1 MLTHISQLSL
11 SHSLH
16 DSAHIITHDFLSFL
30 VCFRFFFSP
39 LSSFFLSANYS
50 IRFLHNRSVFK
61 FALNRFRYQ
70 AILQFSNC
78 QLLSLPALTASACLP
93 PPPLA
98 LPPHSTEK
106 KAHLNFHLHFP
117 MPEQE
122 IAKRKRQ
129 PIKSYK
135 YGRDTSPAKKNKAS
149 NAGNNSNS
157 NKQQQQQ
164 QRGAF
169 GATAPRPRRV
179 GAFIKMHINFNNCRV
194 DQVRRL

>member
-1 MLTHISQLSL
+1 MLTHISQLS
-11 SHSLH
+11 HSLH
-16 DSAHIITHDFLSFL
+16 DSTHIITHDFLSFL
-30 VCFRFFFSP
+30 VCFRFFLLLF
-39 LSSFFLSANYS
+39 LCLFLSANYS

-70 AILQFSNC
+70 AILQLPIAFAATIDSFR
-78 QLLSLPALTASACLP
+78 LSSPSPLS
-93 PPPLA
+93 PPLA
-98 LPPHSTEK
+98 QEK

-129 PIKSYK
+129 AIKSYK
-135 YGRDTSPAKKNKAS
+135 YGRDTSPATKKQSKQRR
-149 NAGNNSNS
+149 
-157 NKQQQQQ
+157 QQQQQKQKQQ

-179 GAFIKMHINFNNCRV
+179 GAFIKMHINFNNCR

>member
-1 MLTHISQLSL
+1 MLTHISQLA
-11 SHSLH
+11 HSLH
-16 DSAHIITHDFLSFL
+16 DSTHIITHDFLSFL
-30 VCFRFFFSP
+30 VCFRFF
-39 LSSFFLSANYS
+39 LLLLLLSFFLSANYS

-70 AILQFSNC
+70 AILQLPIAFAATIDSFR
-78 QLLSLPALTASACLP
+78 LSSLTPLS
-93 PPPLA
+93 PPLT
-98 LPPHSTEK
+98 PRK

-129 PIKSYK
+129 AIKSYK
-135 YGRDTSPAKKNKAS
+135 YGRDTSPAMKKQSK
-149 NAGNNSNS
+149 
-157 NKQQQQQ
+157 KRRQQQQEQQQQ

-179 GAFIKMHINFNNCRV
+179 GAFIKMHISFNNCR

>member
-16 DSAHIITHDFLSFL
+16 DSTHIITHDFLSFL

-39 LSSFFLSANYS
+39 LSCFFLSANYS

-70 AILQFSNC
+70 AILQLPIANC
-78 QLLSLPALTASACLP
+78 FRCQHRQLPLVCPLPLYTK
-93 PPPLA
+93 
-98 LPPHSTEK
+98 K

-129 PIKSYK
+129 AIKSYK
-135 YGRDTSPAKKNKAS
+135 YGRDTSRAKKNKAS
-149 NAGNNSNS
+149 NAGNNN

>member
-1 MLTHISQLSL
+1 
-11 SHSLH
+11 
-16 DSAHIITHDFLSFL
+16 
-30 VCFRFFFSP
+30 
-39 LSSFFLSANYS
+39 
-50 IRFLHNRSVFK
+50 
-61 FALNRFRYQ
+61 
-70 AILQFSNC
+70 
-78 QLLSLPALTASACLP
+78 
-93 PPPLA
+93 
-98 LPPHSTEK
+98 
-106 KAHLNFHLHFP
+106 

-129 PIKSYK
+129 AIKSYK
-135 YGRDTSPAKKNKAS
+135 YGRDTSRAKKNKAS
-149 NAGNNSNS
+149 NAGNNN